1 MSKYRFLRDLFNPM
15 TQELS
20 GVNLCSDYEEEAV
33 NSKGE
38 HFLLCRAMYTQ
49 HGSPCGWSFDYS
61 PLSFLLWFLWQGSFQ
76 FLLKFIIFGNMFYL
90 A

>member
-20 GVNLCSDYEEEAV
+20 GVNSCSDYEDDYEEEAV

-49 HGSPCGWSFDYS
+49 HGSPCG
-61 PLSFLLWFLWQGSFQ
+61 
-76 FLLKFIIFGNMFYL
+76 
-90 A
+90 